1 MERPF
6 PSHPKRRGPMKEH
19 EDRKD
24 GDEDVAEDLE
34 VGDEADDVV
43 GGLRRNS
50 DPEEGGQL
58 A

>member
-1 MERPF
+1 
-6 PSHPKRRGPMKEH
+6 MKEH